1 MYQLRKEKKLTKTTT
16 IIQGSVIIILPDT
29 KLRADTTNLREE
41 ARTLMICPIFKLDEI
56 R

>member
-29 KLRADTTNLREE
+29 KLRADTTNLRE